1 MAKKNLSEAAAEI
14 LKSSISKAQKDKPEV
29 IKDPN
34 EDDTGAPIVDPNDP
48 GKTYDKNVTKDKSA
62 PTKSADEGD
71 VNKSVKIKEDNL
83 DEKKDCKEEDDSDDS
98 DKSDKKD
105 DISVDGEKKS
115 IKKSDLKKEDVDVS
129 EDVESILKGH
139 DLSEEFK
146 TKISS
151 IFEMAV
157 NKKVDA
163 YVDQIL
169 VVANNIVAEETDRI
183 ETELSESIEDFMKLV
198 AQDWLNENRVAIHNN
213 LRNEIT
219 EDFISGLKKLF
230 TESYIDVP
238 EDKVDVLE
246 ELNDKVEALEESLN
260 KEINEKVE
268 IYKYIK
274 ELEGINAFRE
284 IVSEHNL
291 TLSQVEKIKE
301 LSENIKFDSFDRYKS
316 KIDYLIENHI
326 VGEKASEVKSVIKED
341 DHILSEEK
349 TVDSNVKAMAAAL
362 SRQRR

>member
-29 IKDPN
+29 IKDPK
-34 EDDTGAPIVDPNDP
+34 EDDTGAPIVDPSDP

-71 VNKSVKIKEDNL
+71 LNKSVKIKEDNL
-83 DEKKDCKEEDDSDDS
+83 DEKKDCKEEDDSEDEM
-98 DKSDKKD
+98 KD
-105 DISVDGEKKS
+105 EISVDGEKKS
-115 IKKSDLKKEDVDVS
+115 IKKSDLKKEDVDVTA
-129 EDVESILKGH
+129 DVTALLSGH

-157 NKKVDA
+157 DRKVDS
-163 YVDQIL
+163 YIDQIL

-219 EDFISGLKKLF
+219 EDFIVGLKKLF
-230 TESYIDVP
+230 SESYIDVP
-238 EDKVDVLE
+238 EEKLNVVE
-246 ELNDKVEALEESLN
+246 ELNEKIEALEESLN

-274 ELEGINAFRE
+274 DLEGENAF
-284 IVSEHNL
+284 IKIISEHDL
-291 TLSQVEKIKE
+291 TFSQVEKIKE
-301 LSENIKFDSFDRYKS
+301 LSENIKFDSYDRYKS
-316 KIDYLIENHI
+316 KIDYLIETHI
-326 VGEKASEVKSVIKED
+326 VGDKPSEAKSVIKED
-341 DHILSEEK
+341 IRDLSEEK
-349 TVDSNVKAMAAAL
+349 VVDNNVKAFASAL
-362 SRQRR
+362 SRWRK